1 MRICIT
7 NAFNIYE
14 EVQNICMRICT
25 QHFLSINMKIYNT
38 YIHICTPTFSQAFV
52 ALTLTDA
59 ATLPSTTAFDYRIPI
74 LHKVGISFSV
84 RAHEVSRSSSTPWVN
99 VHVGSLCNGI
109 RNYNAGILLSAIV
122 LSLDG
127 SECYGSRCE

>member
-59 ATLPSTTAFDYRIPI
+59 TTLPSTTAFDYRIPI

-84 RAHEVSRSSSTPWVN
+84 RAHEVSRRYITPWVDAFMSPWVN
-99 VHVGSLCNGI
+99 EVESPPGSIQILCDF
-109 RNYNAGILLSAIV
+109 AILSK
-122 LSLDG
+122 
-127 SECYGSRCE
+127 Y